1 MKLKFVAACSVALTV
16 LSGCGIIEKQVA
28 SDESLQEKAA
38 FAIGTQPSNISI
50 SNVQSGLEK
59 ITFDADANGSQYS
72 CYYTTVIAVK
82 SDAICKKMGPKTA
95 PKPTMEESQGECNAL
110 LKAAGRCE

>member
-1 MKLKFVAACSVALTV
+1 MKLKLITACSVALTV

-28 SDESLQEKAA
+28 SEESLQQKAS

-50 SNVQSGLEK
+50 TNVQSGLEK
-59 ITFDADANGSQYS
+59 ITFDAEANGSQYS

-82 SDAICKKMGPKTA
+82 SDAICKKMGAQTD
-95 PKPTMEESQGECNAL
+95 PKPTTEESQGECNAL

>member
-1 MKLKFVAACSVALTV
+1 MKLKLIAACSVALTV

-38 FAIGTQPSNISI
+38 FAIGTQPRNIAI

-59 ITFDADANGSQYS
+59 ITFDAEANGSQYS

-82 SDAICKKMGPKTA
+82 SDAICKKMGAQADT
-95 PKPTMEESQGECNAL
+95 KPATEESQGECNAL